1 MDSKRDGQME
11 FRKRYGQ
18 FNAQIRPEEKLVRT
32 VVKKAEKHERKYKSK
47 GVFFRRTAIALAT
60 VCVCLYVAMPVLA
73 SSAESVYRMM
83 YLVSP
88 AVAQY
93 FMPVQKSD
101 VDNGIKMEVVSAYI
115 HGNTAEIYITM
126 QDLEGDRIDET
137 ADLFDSYRI
146 NRPFDCT
153 CHCEFAGY
161 DENTK
166 KASFLI
172 TISQWGGEDI
182 RGDKITFSARSF
194 LSRKRTYHG
203 IHIPTDLSAVT
214 AAEHIQNVSLTG
226 FSGNDELAVSMSGND
241 TRALVPSEPLKEF
254 AVDGMDMT
262 GIGYIDGKLHIQT
275 SVTDPLSRDN
285 HGVFYLKDLQGRK
298 TVCSYAFSFTNGES
312 GKNRVDY
319 QEEVFDV
326 SKEELGEYVLCGD
339 FWISGMLTEGDWR
352 VTFPLEEME

>member
-1 MDSKRDGQME
+1 MFKEQYGRLHEQISPRRNFVHAVIAEAGKLEKKKRDRQ
-11 FRKRYGQ
+11 
-18 FNAQIRPEEKLVRT
+18 VSW
-32 VVKKAEKHERKYKSK
+32 KKP
-47 GVFFRRTAIALAT
+47 VTALAG
-60 VCVCLYVAMPVLA
+60 VCVCIYMGMPALTA
-73 SSAESVYRMM
+73 SADSVYRLM

-88 AVAQY
+88 GIAQH
-93 FMPVQKSD
+93 FMPVQRSD
-101 VDNGIKMEVVSAYI
+101 EDNGIRMEVESAYI
-115 HGNTAEIYITM
+115 HGSTAEIYITM

-137 ADLFDSYRI
+137 TDLFDSYRI

-153 CHCEFAGY
+153 SHCEFAGY
-161 DENTK
+161 DESTK

-172 TISQWGGEDI
+172 TISQWGGKDI
-182 RGDKITFSARSF
+182 RGDKITFSAGSF
-194 LSRKRTYHG
+194 LSHKKTYHG
-203 IHIPTDLSAVT
+203 IQIPTDLSAVT
-214 AAEHIQNVSLTG
+214 AAEQIQTVFLTG
-226 FSGNDELAVSMSGND
+226 FSGNDELAVSMFGND
-241 TRALVPSEPLKEF
+241 TRALVPNEPLKEF

-285 HGVFYLKDLQGRK
+285 HGVFYLKDLQGGK

-312 GKNRVDY
+312 GENRVDY